1 MLHTCYTCVELKNL
15 DHILLY
21 RIISSPLYV
30 VVGTILYKMNIV
42 DVSLLQ
48 FVTICYDVRIHA
60 LRLFES
66 TNKRPLDQSRYD
78 LKNCFKQCKNTI
90 LLEELPG
97 CHMRK
102 VVL

>member
-42 DVSLLQ
+42 DL
-48 FVTICYDVRIHA
+48 T
-60 LRLFES
+60 
-66 TNKRPLDQSRYD
+66 
-78 LKNCFKQCKNTI
+78 
-90 LLEELPG
+90 
-97 CHMRK
+97 
-102 VVL
+102 